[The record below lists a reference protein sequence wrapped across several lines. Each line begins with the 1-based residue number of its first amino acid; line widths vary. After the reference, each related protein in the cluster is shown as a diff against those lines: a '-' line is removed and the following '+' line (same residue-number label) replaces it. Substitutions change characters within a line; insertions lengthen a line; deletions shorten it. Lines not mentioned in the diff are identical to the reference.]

1 MDRVHFQ
8 VIYIDLSLWPCMISP
23 YSIYTHSSVLYLLL
37 VLLQLDSLHLQAQK
51 VERLYESLQI
61 IHLLKL
67 TNFST
72 PNYAD

>member
-8 VIYIDLSLWPCMISP
+8 VIYIYIDLSLWPCMISP

-37 VLLQLDSLHLQAQK
+37 VLLQLDSLHLQALTAQK
-51 VERLYESLQI
+51 VERLYESLLI

-67 TNFST
+67 TN
-72 PNYAD
+72 